1 MAKRFADSGTSAV
14 AVATFMGE
22 RVCVCVWEG
31 ENVREREGRAREE
44 MREGEELGDRVR
56 WRERV

>member
-1 MAKRFADSGTSAV
+1 MGVAKRFADSGTSAV

-22 RVCVCVWEG
+22 RVCVCVG
-31 ENVREREGRAREE
+31 GREGREQEE